1 MLHVRSGYPGR
12 AALLIG
18 LVAIVAADVAPLDHR
33 FSVHMAQHLVLG
45 DLGPLCVVVGLRG
58 RLRLAHPAVALPLWA
73 ASLVVWHLSG
83 PYDAALRHVW
93 LHQLQHLCFAAAG
106 LAVWSAVLLEG
117 PRWFTLVRRLP
128 YVLVLWLVPLALSQ
142 VFIWSSHPFYR
153 GYSLSD
159 QRAGGGVMLVE
170 GSVVMICVIVWLLL
184 RILREAEAKQR
195 LLEAG

>member
-1 MLHVRSGYPGR
+1 MVRIGTAIPRPSTTPHATRSPSRTPGTPGRRRRIQAMPSTHATIPNASDDPISMFHQSELIPCAALAASYPPMLHVRSGYPGR

-45 DLGPLCVVVGLRG
+45 DVGPLCVVVGLRG

-106 LAVWSAVLLEG
+106 LAV
-117 PRWFTLVRRLP
+117 
-128 YVLVLWLVPLALSQ
+128 
-142 VFIWSSHPFYR
+142 
-153 GYSLSD
+153 
-159 QRAGGGVMLVE
+159 
-170 GSVVMICVIVWLLL
+170 
-184 RILREAEAKQR
+184 
-195 LLEAG
+195 